1 MTIDFTVFAPATGQI
16 LWSGHCNDED
26 LSSQGGSGNAVI
38 EGAHACGTGWIE
50 YVGIDE
56 VPTFFAFPAR
66 PSEFHEWNYT
76 TKAWEVSSAQI
87 AAARAKKLFDLDL
100 AYASSRNVP
109 FSFGGSSLS
118 CSDLAIDGIRCVVSQ
133 IENIGLM
140 PDEWNGWRTVDGSR
154 LTPLNALDSELA
166 RAKSILV
173 SAESRRAA
181 LLSIFWNHADA
192 IAALTSVSA
201 IMAYDVTTGWP
212 G

>member
-1 MTIDFTVFAPATGQI
+1 MIDFTVFVPSTGQI
-16 LWSGHCNDED
+16 LWSGQCNDGD
-26 LSSQGGSGNAVI
+26 LGSQGGGGNAVM
-38 EGAHACGTGWIE
+38 EGAHAYGTGWIE

-192 IAALTSVSA
+192 IAALTTVSA

>member
-1 MTIDFTVFAPATGQI
+1 MIDFTVFVPSTGQI
-16 LWSGHCNDED
+16 LWSGQCNDGD
-26 LSSQGGSGNAVI
+26 LGSQGGGGNAVM
-38 EGAHACGTGWIE
+38 EGAHAYGTGWIE

-154 LTPLNALDSELA
+154 LTPLNALDPELA

-192 IAALTSVSA
+192 IAALTTVSA

>member
-1 MTIDFTVFAPATGQI
+1 MMIDFTVFVPSTGQI

-26 LSSQGGSGNAVI
+26 LSCQCGSGNAVI
-38 EGAHACGTGWIE
+38 EGAHAYGTGWIE

-192 IAALTSVSA
+192 IAALTTVSA

>member
-1 MTIDFTVFAPATGQI
+1 MIDFTVFVPSTGQI
-16 LWSGHCNDED
+16 LWSGQCNDGD
-26 LSSQGGSGNAVI
+26 LGSQGGGGNAVM
-38 EGAHACGTGWIE
+38 EGAHAYGTGWIE
-50 YVGIDE
+50 YVGVDE
-56 VPTFFAFPAR
+56 VPTFYSFPAR

-133 IENIGLM
+133 IENVGLI

-192 IAALTSVSA
+192 IAALTTVSA